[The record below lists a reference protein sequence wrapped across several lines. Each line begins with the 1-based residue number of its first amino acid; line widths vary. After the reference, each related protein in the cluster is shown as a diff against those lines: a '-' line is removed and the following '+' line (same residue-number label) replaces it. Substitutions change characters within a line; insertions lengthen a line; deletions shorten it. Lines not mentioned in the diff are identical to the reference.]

1 MVAVSAPAAVGVVGP
16 LSEGDEMQLRKPPAN
31 CRESWARIPG
41 RCAYLWIYDEWL
53 ASNPRKGAIAVE
65 CGVALGKSVAY
76 LANRCLELGRD
87 DIQIYAVDPWAGTD
101 RNGEQA
107 AMGDAVGGDFTL
119 YAKYMLENAPEAF
132 EMVRPLRMG
141 SIEASFLFD
150 PKGTTEY
157 DYKGVDVVCLD
168 GPHDEDFVY
177 KEILTWRRSLNPGGF
192 LGGDDHHPEFP
203 GVERAV
209 KAHFANEYEY
219 RDDNEWRWGTWR
231 VRIP

>member
-1 MVAVSAPAAVGVVGP
+1 MK
-16 LSEGDEMQLRKPPAN
+16 LRKPPAN
-31 CRESWARIPG
+31 WRESWARIPG

-107 AMGDAVGGDFTL
+107 SMGDAAGGDFTL

-141 SIEASFLFD
+141 SFEGAHTIRQLTASYEHD
-150 PKGTTEY
+150 NR
-157 DYKGVDVVCLD
+157 VDVVCLD
-168 GPHDEDFVY
+168 GPHDFEFVHR
-177 KEILTWRRSLNPGGF
+177 EISMWRDIIRNGGF
-192 LGGDDHHPEFP
+192 LGGDDHMPEFP

-209 KAHFANEYEY
+209 KAHFGNEYEY

>member
-1 MVAVSAPAAVGVVGP
+1 MT
-16 LSEGDEMQLRKPPAN
+16 LRRPPPN
-31 CRESWARIPG
+31 WREKWARIPG
-41 RCAYLWIYDEWL
+41 RTAYLWILDEWL
-53 ASNPRKGAIAVE
+53 ESNPRKGAIAVE

-107 AMGDAVGGDFTL
+107 SMGDAAGGDFTL

-141 SIEASFLFD
+141 SHDAALMFD
-150 PKGTTEY
+150 SETVNSVMGYPA
-157 DYKGVDVVCLD
+157 DIVLLD
-168 GPHDEDFVY
+168 GPHDYDFVY
-177 KEILTWRRSLNPGGF
+177 DEIGFWKQSIRRGGF
-192 LGGDDHHPEFP
+192 LGGDDHHPDYP

-209 KAHFANEYEY
+209 KAHFGNEYEY